1 MYNAVISLNRIVKK
15 FGDQTVL
22 KNVDFQIPEGR
33 IIGLIGPSGAGK
45 STIIK
50 IILGMEVPDSGRTTI
65 FNQQMPNRQLLGKIG
80 YMAQSDAL
88 YEQLSGRE
96 NLQFYADMKGLNKR
110 AAIEQ
115 IQHVA
120 QVVELTKDLDKRVS
134 GYSGGMKRRLSLAIA
149 FLGFNQILILD
160 EPTVGVDPALRRQI
174 WWELQNLRNQGK
186 TILVT
191 THVMDEAE
199 LTDDVALLLG
209 GQIIAYND
217 PWSLKQAYQ
226 VNSIEE
232 VFLKAEAIQN
242 ENNLYR

>member
-1 MYNAVISLNRIVKK
+1 MYQSVITLQNIEKK
-15 FGDQTVL
+15 FDKQTVL
-22 KNVDFQIPEGR
+22 RNVNFQVPQGR
-33 IIGLIGPSGAGK
+33 IIGLIGPSGSGK

-50 IILGMEVPDSGRTTI
+50 VILGMEVPDSGVTTV

-88 YEQLSGRE
+88 YEQLTGRE
-96 NLQFYADMKGLNKR
+96 NLQFYADMKGLESR
-110 AAIEQ
+110 AAREQ
-115 IQHVA
+115 IQHVS
-120 QVVELTKDLDKRVS
+120 QVVDLFQALDKRVS

-149 FLGFNQILILD
+149 LLGFNQILILD

-174 WWELQNLRNQGK
+174 WSELQNLRNQGM

-217 PWSLKQAYQ
+217 PYSLKQAYQ

-232 VFLKAEAIQN
+232 VFLKAEVQQN
-242 ENNLYR
+242 AYNFNR

>member
-1 MYNAVISLNRIVKK
+1 MYEAIISLNNVVKK
-15 FGDQTVL
+15 FGKQTVL
-22 KNVDFQIPEGR
+22 RNINFQVPQGR

-50 IILGMEVPDSGRTTI
+50 VILGMEVPDSGQTTI
-65 FNQQMPNRQLLGKIG
+65 FNQKMPNRKLLGKIG

-88 YEQLSGRE
+88 YEQLTGRE
-96 NLQFYADMKGLNKR
+96 NLQFYADMK
-110 AAIEQ
+110 
-115 IQHVA
+115 
-120 QVVELTKDLDKRVS
+120 ELTKTAAAQQIKHVTQVVDLTKALDKRVS
-134 GYSGGMKRRLSLAIA
+134 GYSDGMKRRLSLAIA
-149 FLGFNQILILD
+149 LLGFNQILILD

-174 WWELQNLRNQGK
+174 WSELQNLRNQGK

-217 PWSLKQAYQ
+217 PYSLKQAYQ

>member
-1 MYNAVISLNRIVKK
+1 MYNTVISLNNIVKK
-15 FGDQTVL
+15 FDKQTVL
-22 KNVDFQIPEGR
+22 KNVTFQIPQGR

-50 IILGMEVPDSGRTTI
+50 IILGMEVADSGTTTI
-65 FNQQMPNRQLLGKIG
+65 FDQVMPNRKLLGKIG

-88 YEQLSGRE
+88 YEQLTGRE

-110 AAIEQ
+110 SANNQ
-115 IQHVA
+115 ISHVS
-120 QVVELTKDLDKRVS
+120 QVVELTKNLNKRVS
-134 GYSGGMKRRLSLAIA
+134 RYSGGMKRRLSLAIA
-149 FLGFNQILILD
+149 LLGSNQILILD
-160 EPTVGVDPALRRQI
+160 EPTVGVDPALRKKI
-174 WWELQNLRNQGK
+174 WRELANLRDQGK

-217 PWSLKQAYQ
+217 PFSLKQAYQ
-226 VNSIEE
+226 VNSIED
-232 VFLKAEAIQN
+232 VFLRAEAMQN

>member
-1 MYNAVISLNRIVKK
+1 MFNTVISLNQIVKK
-15 FGDQTVL
+15 FGKQTVL
-22 KNVDFQIPEGR
+22 RDVNFQVPSGR

-50 IILGMEVPDSGRTTI
+50 IILGMETPDSGQTRI
-65 FNQQMPNRQLLGKIG
+65 FNQIMPNRKLLGKIG

-88 YEQLSGRE
+88 YEQLTGQE
-96 NLQFYADMKGLNKR
+96 NLQFYADMKGIKKDQ
-110 AAIEQ
+110 AQVQ
-115 IQHVA
+115 IKNVA
-120 QVVELTKDLDKRVS
+120 QVVDLTNNLGKRVS

-149 FLGFNQILILD
+149 LLGFNQILILD
-160 EPTVGVDPALRRQI
+160 EPTVGVDPALRRKI
-174 WWELQNLRNQGK
+174 WWELQNLRNQGM

-217 PWSLKQAYQ
+217 PYSLKQQYQ
-226 VNSIEE
+226 VNSIED
-232 VFLKAEAIQN
+232 VFLKAEAQQN
-242 ENNLYR
+242 ENNIYR

>member
-1 MYNAVISLNRIVKK
+1 MYEAIISLNNVVEK
-15 FGDQTVL
+15 FGKQTVL
-22 KNVDFQIPEGR
+22 RNINFQVPQGR

-50 IILGMEVPDSGRTTI
+50 VILGMEVPDSGQTTI
-65 FNQQMPNRQLLGKIG
+65 FNQKMPNRKLLGKIG

-88 YEQLSGRE
+88 YEQLTGRE
-96 NLQFYADMKGLNKR
+96 NLQFYADMK
-110 AAIEQ
+110 
-115 IQHVA
+115 
-120 QVVELTKDLDKRVS
+120 ELTKTAAAQQIKHVTQVVDLTKALDKRVS
-134 GYSGGMKRRLSLAIA
+134 GYSDGMKRRLSLAIA
-149 FLGFNQILILD
+149 LLGFNQILILD

-174 WWELQNLRNQGK
+174 WSELQNLRNQGK

-217 PWSLKQAYQ
+217 PYSLKQAYQ